1 MRSVHHIIRIE
12 AQRASVVQPRVLRSA
27 ILGLTR
33 SPHVISMNPAGVPS
47 IVVDLI
53 PTVIPH
59 HGRNPVGVCDAC
71 GSLPRVAA
79 SPQPWA
85 SLQNPVG
92 IWGTSNRGCVINRHS
107 VPILHWTGLEAGCV
121 IRHSI
126 PILRW
131 TGLEAQR
138 ASVFQPRVLRTLG
151 ARPSMTPNPAG
162 VSSIVVG
169 QFAHV
174 IPHHGRNPVGVRDA
188 CGSLPRVAASP
199 QPWASLRNPVGIWGS
214 GNHGYVINHSV
225 PILHWTGLEAG
236 CVIRHSIPILRWTG
250 LEAQRA
256 SVFQPSG
263 LRTLGAH
270 PSMPPNPAGVPSI
283 VNHLIP
289 TVIPHHGQNPVGVRD
304 ARGSLPRVA
313 ASPQPWAS
321 LRNPVGIWGSGKHGC
336 VINRSVPILRWTGLE
351 AGCVIR
357 HSVPILLLTNLK
369 AQRASVM
376 LPSSLEAQ
384 GASVIQPRVRRTLG
398 NEQTQNVFSPNPEGV
413 LSSFGGSWS

>member
-92 IWGTSNRGCVINRHS
+92 IWGTSNRGCVINR
-107 VPILHWTGLEAGCV
+107 
-121 IRHSI
+121 
-126 PILRW
+126 
-131 TGLEAQR
+131 
-138 ASVFQPRVLRTLG
+138 
-151 ARPSMTPNPAG
+151 
-162 VSSIVVG
+162 
-169 QFAHV
+169 
-174 IPHHGRNPVGVRDA
+174 
-188 CGSLPRVAASP
+188 
-199 QPWASLRNPVGIWGS
+199 
-214 GNHGYVINHSV
+214 HSV

>member
-59 HGRNPVGVCDAC
+59 HGRNPVGVRDAC

-85 SLQNPVG
+85 SLRNPVG
-92 IWGTSNRGCVINRHS
+92 IWRSGNHGCVINHS

-174 IPHHGRNPVGVRDA
+174 ISHHGRNPVGVRDA

-199 QPWASLRNPVGIWGS
+199 QPWASLRNPVGIWGTS
-214 GNHGYVINHSV
+214 N
-225 PILHWTGLEAG
+225 
-236 CVIRHSIPILRWTG
+236 R
-250 LEAQRA
+250 
-256 SVFQPSG
+256 
-263 LRTLGAH
+263 
-270 PSMPPNPAGVPSI
+270 
-283 VNHLIP
+283 
-289 TVIPHHGQNPVGVRD
+289 
-304 ARGSLPRVA
+304 
-313 ASPQPWAS
+313 
-321 LRNPVGIWGSGKHGC
+321 GC
-336 VINRSVPILRWTGLE
+336 VINRHSVPILRWTGLE

-357 HSVPILLLTNLK
+357 HSVPILRWTSPKAGRLISHRVPILLLTSLK
-369 AQRASVM
+369 AQQASVM

-398 NEQTQNVFSPNPEGV
+398 NEQTHNLSSPNPNGV
-413 LSSFGGSWS
+413 PSSFGGSWS